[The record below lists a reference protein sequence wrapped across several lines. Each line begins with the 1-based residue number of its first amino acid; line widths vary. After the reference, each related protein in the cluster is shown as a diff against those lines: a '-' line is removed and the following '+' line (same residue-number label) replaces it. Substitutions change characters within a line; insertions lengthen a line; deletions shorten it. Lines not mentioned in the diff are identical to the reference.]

1 MLSQVSP
8 LRLIFIFFFSPLKTL
23 SFSHRPSNLSQKN
36 HDLRLIH
43 RWIVRKFD
51 HHVHNPIP
59 SILTVGNF
67 DILSYEKYPSHCSI
81 FLSRRNPE
89 LSR

>member
-23 SFSHRPSNLSQKN
+23 SFSHRPSNLSQKID
-36 HDLRLIH
+36 DLRLIH
-43 RWIVRKFD
+43 RWIVVKFK
-51 HHVHNPIP
+51 HQVCNPIP

-67 DILSYEKYPSHCSI
+67 DIMYELREIPFAS
-81 FLSRRNPE
+81 
-89 LSR
+89 